1 MSVVQ
6 RQEGQYDRIVTRLR
20 RLSPKQLDVVQ
31 AVVDTL
37 EQQNAEN
44 VVLFQPQ
51 TEEQLLA
58 RIDQSLS
65 QIDAG
70 LYEDADDVV
79 AELLAEID
87 E

>member
-1 MSVVQ
+1 MPVVQ
-6 RQEGQYDRIVTRLR
+6 RHEDQYARIVTRLR
-20 RLSPKQLDVVQ
+20 RFSPKQLDVVQ
-31 AVVDTL
+31 AVLDTF
-37 EQQNAEN
+37 EHQNAED

-70 LYEDADDVV
+70 LYEGADNVV

-87 E
+87 K

>member
-6 RQEGQYDRIVTRLR
+6 RYEGQYDRIVTRLR

-37 EQQNAEN
+37 EHQNAEN

-70 LYEDADDVV
+70 LYEDADDAV

>member
-6 RQEGQYDRIVTRLR
+6 RYEGQYDRIVTRLR

-37 EQQNAEN
+37 EHQNAEN
-44 VVLFQPQ
+44 VILFQPQ

-58 RIDQSLS
+58 RIDQSLP

>member
-1 MSVVQ
+1 MSVAP
-6 RQEGQYDRIVTRLR
+6 RREGQYDRIVKRLG
-20 RLSPKQLDVVQ
+20 RLSPRQLDVVR

-37 EQQNAEN
+37 DSQNAEN

-58 RIDQSLS
+58 RIDHSLA

-79 AELLAEID
+79 AELMAEID
-87 E
+87 A

>member
-20 RLSPKQLDVVQ
+20 RLSPRQLDVVQ

-70 LYEDADDVV
+70 LYEDADDAV

>member
-1 MSVVQ
+1 MSVIQ
-6 RQEGQYDRIVTRLR
+6 RHEDQFGRIVTRLR
-20 RLSPKQLDVVQ
+20 RLSPRQLDVVQ

-70 LYEDADDVV
+70 LYEDADDAV

>member
-1 MSVVQ
+1 MSVIQ
-6 RQEGQYDRIVTRLR
+6 RHEDQFGRIVTRLR
-20 RLSPKQLDVVQ
+20 RLSPRQLDVVQ
-31 AVVDTL
+31 AVLDIF
-37 EQQNAEN
+37 EHQNAEN
-44 VVLFQPQ
+44 VVLFQPK

-70 LYEDADDVV
+70 LYEDADNVV

>member
-20 RLSPKQLDVVQ
+20 RLSPRQLDVVQ

>member
-6 RQEGQYDRIVTRLR
+6 KQEGQYDRIVTRLR

-37 EQQNAEN
+37 EHQNAEN
-44 VVLFQPQ
+44 VILFQPQ

>member
-37 EQQNAEN
+37 EHQNAEN

-70 LYEDADDVV
+70 LYEDADDAV

>member
-6 RQEGQYDRIVTRLR
+6 RYEGQYDRIVTRLR
-20 RLSPKQLDVVQ
+20 RLSPRQWDVVQ

>member
-6 RQEGQYDRIVTRLR
+6 RYECQYDRIVTRLR

-37 EQQNAEN
+37 EHQNAEN

-70 LYEDADDVV
+70 LYEDADDAV

>member
-37 EQQNAEN
+37 EHQNAEN